1 MKRPTTS
8 SSFSRTVSDLEYEPD
23 DKLPPVQIMNQLLD
37 QQRTLRKLIDEVV
50 EHQRLN
56 DIIEQLRRA
65 NTVEDVKIANLGTN
79 LRAAESVLQNALDD
93 AKPRLTALKRANKR
107 PIDVDEVINYGSK
120 ISASLSAPPGW
131 EPSAPLGAHMPP
143 APTEAMMR
151 SGRLA
156 ELALKDDDSPLDL
169 VDRPAPG

>member
-1 MKRPTTS
+1 MAH
-8 SSFSRTVSDLEYEPD
+8 
-23 DKLPPVQIMNQLLD
+23 I
-37 QQRTLRKLIDEVV
+37 VV

-65 NTVEDVKIANLGTN
+65 NDVEDTKISNLNNN
-79 LRAAESVLQNALDD
+79 LRSAESLLQNALDE
-93 AKPRLTALKRANKR
+93 AKPRLAAMKQANKR
-107 PIDVDEVINYGSK
+107 PVDVDDVISFGSK

-131 EPSAPLGAHMPP
+131 EPSVPLGAHLPP

-156 ELALKDDDSPLDL
+156 ELTLKDDNNTMDL
-169 VDRPAPG
+169 VDRPAAS